1 MINNEWIYQ
10 TTVGMNKKKKKTRN
24 LPKRNHSI
32 QVFVVNFIIIAAM
45 AFVIIL
51 NL

>member
-1 MINNEWIYQ
+1 MINDECIYQ
-10 TTVGMNKKKKKTRN
+10 ITVGMNKKKKKLKN
-24 LPKRNHSI
+24 LPKSNHSI
-32 QVFVVNFIIIAAM
+32 QVFVVNFIIITAM

>member
-1 MINNEWIYQ
+1 MINDEWIYQ
-10 TTVGMNKKKKKTRN
+10 TTVGMNKKKKKLIN

>member
-1 MINNEWIYQ
+1 MNNDEWIYQ
-10 TTVGMNKKKKKTRN
+10 RTVGMNKKKKK

>member
-1 MINNEWIYQ
+1 MNNDEWIYQ
-10 TTVGMNKKKKKTRN
+10 RTVGMNKKKKK

-32 QVFVVNFIIIAAM
+32 QVFVVNFIIIAGM

-51 NL
+51 DL